1 MPEKGRAVRA
11 LRHPHPG
18 LGPREAHWSTA
29 VPCEIHAF
37 SVGRVD
43 TRVSFIQQSDAWPR
57 SNMPFH
63 PLPPSRTQHTPCRP
77 ASLPQVTTACRC
89 CVCPGAE
96 REEDVVRQ
104 WLVRGSSHAR
114 APSTITAAGGGW
126 HHPHFINEQDAALT
140 AAQEPYWGRLVS
152 EWGPRD
158 LNPRLPTSQESL
170 FSQNTPISLTLL
182 LRV

>member
-1 MPEKGRAVRA
+1 MRA

-77 ASLPQVTTACRC
+77 ASLLEETRVDSGQHGFSTHSHGWGAAGANEQGEARGWAAEGRFLHTFPVPRVSQVTLTRCR
-89 CVCPGAE
+89 
-96 REEDVVRQ
+96 RVR
-104 WLVRGSSHAR
+104 
-114 APSTITAAGGGW
+114 PTIMS
-126 HHPHFINEQDAALT
+126 
-140 AAQEPYWGRLVS
+140 V
-152 EWGPRD
+152 
-158 LNPRLPTSQESL
+158 
-170 FSQNTPISLTLL
+170 
-182 LRV
+182 LRRTGQY